1 MSMMDRFGFATDNGL
16 GSLARW
22 LRFVYLTLPE
32 DEEEIEEEIAIQR
45 VRRIG
50 RRARVQRPARS
61 ARVTS
66 KLLEMVAY
74 EWMDEGKQET
84 SEPASAVP
92 LRRARPRPEPAPFR
106 RSTRQ
111 KILNRAERQWSERTV
126 PGQRLAERQAT
137 PERRVRRSSHLAWS
151 QSNLVFAQGPQHV
164 EGPDEVEQVR
174 QFGLGST
181 RSVSRSDNNPRPI
194 ERALRQ
200 IGRTQSS
207 PAFAVLQ
214 DLATVSKGAQRRSV
228 ERLLEYT
235 QTLDP
240 DTQETTIRRQLS
252 RLQGPL
258 VVSARAELASPSQ
271 KVTRPIGRAASRM
284 LPIGS
289 PKRRFG
295 PVLSSSPSFVV
306 LTHEPEETAPIEK
319 IAGGRVA
326 PLRSS
331 EQLRATGAYDKPVQA
346 RVLRQARSQESA
358 GRAGPLPL
366 VADATFEKG
375 SARPIRRRRPTEWV
389 SQLSVDSVQNTILP
403 GSRKGLDAVR
413 PVPNVPSATDH
424 VVRRAE
430 SRPVFGVGR
439 IRPASISETS
449 GETLRSSIRRFTQEG
464 PAKAGRALS
473 RAGSRGFRPRISRA
487 AISGIPTAYVLFT
500 PPEQPTDERQS
511 WPSRAPMQRFRG
523 RSRDPQLVSPS
534 LENLPIAGAPET
546 GRLADRI
553 DARRTE
559 LGTIPSL
566 TRVARQKQVSR
577 ERQSRMRLAAPD
589 FATLAPV
596 RPEQVEDI
604 AYSEPSVRAFNRG
617 RIPNTQQR
625 TTLFEAPMAH
635 AASLDERS
643 IIVPRTVGYS
653 VTAPQEP
660 VRRFTEPTVRAAQR
674 GRAAAPLSR
683 RSGLW
688 RMSVPMRHIEADVPT
703 VSASEE
709 PMSTPMNRA
718 ALRSVSVPAYDSRG
732 GRRASPNVT
741 GHVYSAQRVRT
752 LQPSLGGPDAQEGRR
767 RIGQKTIARIPE
779 RATAG
784 TTVSSQ
790 FRGGLRAVPT
800 AYLQAEQPLQQSADQ
815 RLRISVYGVRR
826 PSELSRRAELIRD
839 TDGTGAGRL
848 LPNSVPRPRPRTGVS
863 VMSLPSAP
871 QQDGGRLLG
880 AVPRLRPFGGIR
892 VPQTEFLSFSEPSDF
907 DGERANPARNV
918 ARRQRLLAGTSA
930 GRVQEPL
937 AVRSGSMAY
946 ASARLSLQ
954 APQAGGPSKVP
965 SMDSNTT
972 RLRQRVRR
980 HKGLLP
986 APTSY
991 VIASED
997 TSWLD
1002 EPPVRKQGQQGPL
1015 GEPSGPARKSHLQW
1029 TKTVG
1034 RHGDSR
1040 PSTSTYVG
1048 TLRLAFGTGSQRAI
1062 EGDIPSWAE
1071 RAAHG
1076 DLSTLGAARRQKTM
1090 QSASI
1095 QRLVNSQSVEQM
1107 LGVLA
1112 QHRRS
1117 LEEISEFLPGKA
1129 AKVLDQLVNLD
1140 PNAIQRSRRQET
1152 DTRIES
1158 DSAGRGNGRKTVQ
1171 QTTLSGPRRS
1181 GPSGAGGGRA
1191 SHLANQLLKLIHL
1204 AEVER
1209 RVDDA
1214 HKEVRMSQH
1223 EPGASSTAGGD
1234 ADGAQKATA
1243 VRMRELYADVTQE
1256 VMLILEQNS
1265 KRENY

>member
-1 MSMMDRFGFATDNGL
+1 MMDRFGFAPDNGL

-74 EWMDEGKQET
+74 EWMDEFHQET
-84 SEPASAVP
+84 PEPASVVP
-92 LRRARPRPEPAPFR
+92 LRRARPRPEPTPFR

-137 PERRVRRSSHLAWS
+137 PDRRVRRSSHLAWA

-174 QFGLGST
+174 HFGLGSSRT
-181 RSVSRSDNNPRPI
+181 VSRSAQKPRPI

-200 IGRTQSS
+200 VGRTQSS

-258 VVSARAELASPSQ
+258 AVSARAELASPPQ
-271 KVTRPIGRAASRM
+271 KETRPIGRAASRM

-306 LTHEPEETAPIEK
+306 LTHEPDETAPIEK

-403 GSRKGLDAVR
+403 GSRKGFDAVR
-413 PVPNVPSATDH
+413 PVPSVPSATDH

-449 GETLRSSIRRFTQEG
+449 DQTLRSSIRRFTQEG
-464 PAKAGRALS
+464 PAKAGKALT
-473 RAGSRGFRPRISRA
+473 RAGSRGFRPRMSRA
-487 AISGIPTAYVLFT
+487 AISGIPTAYVTFAS
-500 PPEQPTDERQS
+500 PEQSPDERQWWS
-511 WPSRAPMQRFRG
+511 PRASIQRFRG
-523 RSRDPQLVSPS
+523 ASQDPQVVSPS
-534 LENLPIAGAPET
+534 LGRLPIAGGPET

-559 LGTIPSL
+559 SGPTPSRM
-566 TRVARQKQVSR
+566 RVARQKQISR
-577 ERQSRMRLAAPD
+577 ERHSRMRFAAPD
-589 FATLAPV
+589 FATLAPA
-596 RPEQVEDI
+596 RSEQVEDV

-617 RIPNTQQR
+617 RTSNTQRR

-635 AASLDERS
+635 AASLYERPV
-643 IIVPRTVGYS
+643 VPRTVGYS

-688 RMSVPMRHIEADVPT
+688 RMSVPMQHIEADVPT

-709 PMSTPMNRA
+709 PLSTPMNRA

-752 LQPSLGGPDAQEGRR
+752 LQPSIGGPDGLERR
-767 RIGQKTIARIPE
+767 RGIGQKTMARIPE

-800 AYLQAEQPLQQSADQ
+800 AYLQAEQPLQQSDDQ

-826 PSELSRRAELIRD
+826 PRDLSRRAESIRD
-839 TDGTGAGRL
+839 VDGTGAGRL
-848 LPNSVPRPRPRTGVS
+848 LPNSVPRTRPRTDVS
-863 VMSLPSAP
+863 VMGLPAAP
-871 QQDGGRLLG
+871 QQDGGRHLG
-880 AVPRLRPFGGIR
+880 AVPRLRAFGGIR
-892 VPQTEFLSFSEPSDF
+892 SPQTEFLSFSEPSDV
-907 DGERANPARNV
+907 DGERVNPARNV
-918 ARRQRLLAGTSA
+918 ARRQRLLSRTSA
-930 GRVQEPL
+930 GRAQEPST
-937 AVRSGSMAY
+937 VRSGSMAY

-954 APQAGGPSKVP
+954 APQAARSSQVSSRDVGS
-965 SMDSNTT
+965 T

-991 VIASED
+991 VVASED

-1002 EPPVRKQGQQGPL
+1002 ESPVPVQGSQGLP
-1015 GEPSGPARKSHLQW
+1015 GEASAPARESHLQW
-1029 TKTVG
+1029 TRTVG

-1040 PSTSTYVG
+1040 PSTSTYIG

-1062 EGDIPSWAE
+1062 EGEIPAWAE

-1140 PNAIQRSRRQET
+1140 PNAIQRNRRQET
-1152 DTRIES
+1152 DTHIQS

-1181 GPSGAGGGRA
+1181 GPTGAGGGRA